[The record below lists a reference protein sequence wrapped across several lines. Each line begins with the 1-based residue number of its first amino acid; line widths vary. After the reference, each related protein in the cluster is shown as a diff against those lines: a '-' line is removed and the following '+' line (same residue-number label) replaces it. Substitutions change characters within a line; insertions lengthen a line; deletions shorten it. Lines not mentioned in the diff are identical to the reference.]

1 MTIGERIK
9 SLREQRGLTQEELA
23 KRCGYKSRS
32 SINKIELSRKL
43 PADKIEIVAKAL
55 GTTPS
60 YLMGWYDN
68 PDDRA
73 ITKEELVDLGKP
85 WIEIAK
91 EVEKLYYSDRALK
104 IAQAFDGADEQ
115 TREMVERMLA
125 YSELMKKEVD
135 NGEKI

>member
-1 MTIGERIK
+1 MTVADRIK
-9 SLREQRGLTQEELA
+9 QRREELNLTQEELA
-23 KRCGYKSRS
+23 ARMGLKGKS
-32 SINKIELSRKL
+32 SISKIESSGNAVTLKNISKC
-43 PADKIEIVAKAL
+43 AQAL
-55 GTTPS
+55 NTTTN

-73 ITKEELVDLGKP
+73 ITKEELMDLGKP

-125 YSELMKKEVD
+125 YSELMRRNKDGKD
-135 NGEKI
+135 